1 MAWAT
6 EVPWVLDGPGDWV
19 TDTVYVIEHTV
30 EEEVHVVED
39 VVDDDEAIVVDEV
52 KTVEETARRE
62 ETAIYA
68 YAQAV
73 ARDEAEE
80 AETYAR
86 TVPEVGMVWAGAT
99 TTEAARAVDDVGESV
114 RRAVEG
120 ATKTLEGLLVG
131 LGEALGL
138 AFEGLLNFF
147 RSVFFMTPEQLIAQ
161 IEVVDRALQ
170 EYARR
175 KVGV

>member
-39 VVDDDEAIVVDEV
+39 EVEDDEAIVVDATKTAEEEV
-52 KTVEETARRE
+52 RRE

-99 TTEAARAVDDVGESV
+99 TTEAARAVHDVGESV
-114 RRAVEG
+114 RRTVEG
-120 ATKTLEGLLVG
+120 TTKTLEGLLVG
-131 LGEALGL
+131 LSEALGL
-138 AFEGLLNFF
+138 AFEGLLNLL
-147 RSVFFMTPEQLIAQ
+147 RSVFFMTSEQLIAQ
-161 IEVVDRALQ
+161 IDVIDDALK

-175 KVGV
+175 KLGV